1 MRHVATYVQDCLRD
15 KAVSVS
21 WECQEELFRQEV
33 ENADDLRLSQ
43 RLFKKCMGD
52 KKRFCSDIKFG
63 VLQHHLCVWSLPCQR
78 DVCMRLQGLC
88 SAPSKYFQKEC
99 RD

>member
-1 MRHVATYVQDCLRD
+1 MCGHVQDCLRD

-52 KKRFCSDIKFG
+52 KKKFCSDIKFG
-63 VLQHHLCVWSLPCQR
+63 APLLRLCRLCGNELSSCAVVNSCMLCQ
-78 DVCMRLQGLC
+78 
-88 SAPSKYFQKEC
+88 
-99 RD
+99 

>member
-1 MRHVATYVQDCLRD
+1 M
-15 KAVSVS
+15 SVS

-52 KKRFCSDIKFG
+52 KKKFCSDIKFG
-63 VLQHHLCVWSLPCQR
+63 ARLSCMTPRPRQQLTSDVLPCQMTTLKGQR
-78 DVCMRLQGLC
+78 YQCQAAAAHRLGGAGGEYW
-88 SAPSKYFQKEC
+88 S
-99 RD
+99 

>member
-1 MRHVATYVQDCLRD
+1 MCWHVQDCLRD
-15 KAVSVS
+15 EAVSVS

-52 KKRFCSDIKFG
+52 KKKFCSDIKFG
-63 VLQHHLCVWSLPCQR
+63 ELQRRMWSLCILV
-78 DVCMRLQGLC
+78 VCTELSIPSLAGLLQYAGV
-88 SAPSKYFQKEC
+88 SWKAE
-99 RD
+99 

>member
-1 MRHVATYVQDCLRD
+1 MPTCVQDCLRD

-52 KKRFCSDIKFG
+52 KKKFCSDIKFG
-63 VLQHHLCVWSLPCQR
+63 VLQHHLCV
-78 DVCMRLQGLC
+78 
-88 SAPSKYFQKEC
+88 
-99 RD
+99 

>member
-1 MRHVATYVQDCLRD
+1 MNWHVQDCLRD

-52 KKRFCSDIKFG
+52 KKKFCSAIKFG
-63 VLQHHLCVWSLPCQR
+63 MLWLCLWCLCVVVVNCT
-78 DVCMRLQGLC
+78 GL
-88 SAPSKYFQKEC
+88 S
-99 RD
+99 

>member
-1 MRHVATYVQDCLRD
+1 MTGSLQCLQDCLRD

-52 KKRFCSDIKFG
+52 KKKFCSDIKFG
-63 VLQHHLCVWSLPCQR
+63 AQLGCETSLR
-78 DVCMRLQGLC
+78 
-88 SAPSKYFQKEC
+88 PSISG
-99 RD
+99 

>member
-1 MRHVATYVQDCLRD
+1 MTGSLQCLQDCLRD

-52 KKRFCSDIKFG
+52 KKKFCSDIKFG
-63 VLQHHLCVWSLPCQR
+63 AELGCETCPR
-78 DVCMRLQGLC
+78 PPIGN
-88 SAPSKYFQKEC
+88 
-99 RD
+99 

>member
-1 MRHVATYVQDCLRD
+1 MPSIIWLSCLPGIMHAQDCLRD

-52 KKRFCSDIKFG
+52 KKKFCPDVKFG
-63 VLQHHLCVWSLPCQR
+63 AR
-78 DVCMRLQGLC
+78 
-88 SAPSKYFQKEC
+88 
-99 RD
+99 

>member
-1 MRHVATYVQDCLRD
+1 MHAQDCLRD

-33 ENADDLRLSQ
+33 ENAEDMRLSQ

-52 KKRFCSDIKFG
+52 KKKFCPDVKFG
-63 VLQHHLCVWSLPCQR
+63 ARHAAALTLCRPRVLASVFGSMLSPALISPDIQW
-78 DVCMRLQGLC
+78 
-88 SAPSKYFQKEC
+88 
-99 RD
+99 